1 MKKKTLYY
9 IIGTLVVLIVLLL
22 ALKSKGVIGGD
33 DSTKV
38 SAEKA
43 AYRDIVETVS
53 ASGKIYPEIVVK
65 VSPDVSGE
73 ITDLP
78 VIEGDSVTRGQV
90 VAKIYADIYSSIKQR
105 SAASVS
111 QMQAQLANAQASV
124 GAFKAAL
131 DQQQAA
137 YNRNKQLME
146 SKVISK
152 SEFEQSESAYKSA
165 LANYNAA
172 EAQVKSG
179 HFAVATAQA
188 DLSQANDNLRR
199 TTIVAPM
206 SGVISYLAVKK
217 GERVVGTAQMAGTE
231 MMRIA
236 DMNVMEVQVNV
247 GENDIPKV
255 MLGDTATIEVDAY
268 GDRKFKGIV
277 TQIASSSSDVATQTT
292 NTVSTDQVTNY
303 IVHIRILRSSYQ
315 NLIDPQHPRHFP
327 FRPGM
332 SANVDIQTKH
342 HYHVLSVPINAVTTR
357 QDTSSTNGGK
367 PGRMAKAA
375 PKGGNDTASASGTG
389 TITGQNAN
397 AQEVVFAVQKNG
409 TVKLVSVKTDI
420 QDDNY
425 IEITSGLED
434 GEEVVTGPYNA
445 VSRSLK
451 NGAKVNVVPKSQ
463 LFEATAS
470 Q

>member
-9 IIGTLVVLIVLLL
+9 IIGGLIVLIILLL

-38 SAEKA
+38 AAEKA
-43 AYRDIVETVS
+43 AYRDVIETVS

-78 VIEGDSVTRGQV
+78 VIEGDSVTKGQV
-90 VAKIYADIYSSIKQR
+90 IAKIYADVYNSIKQR
-105 SAASVS
+105 STAAVS
-111 QMQAQLANAQASV
+111 QMQAQYANAQASV

-131 DQQQAA
+131 DQQEAA
-137 YNRNKQLME
+137 YNRNRQLMDQ
-146 SKVISK
+146 KVISRA
-152 SEFEQSESAYKSA
+152 EFEQSESAYKSA
-165 LANYNAA
+165 QANYNAA
-172 EAQVKSG
+172 LQQVKSG

-247 GENDIPKV
+247 GENDVPKV
-255 MLGDTATIEVDAY
+255 MLGDTAIIEVDAY

-277 TQIASSSSDVATQTT
+277 TQIASSSSDVAQQTT
-292 NTVSTDQVTNY
+292 INTVSTDQVANY
-303 IVHIRILRSSYQ
+303 VVHIRILGSSYHD
-315 NLIDPQHPRHFP
+315 LLDPLHPRHFP

-342 HYHVLSVPINAVTTR
+342 HSHVLAVPINAVTTR
-357 QDTSSTNGGK
+357 SDTTGGSAGKNGNK
-367 PGRMAKAA
+367 QQAA
-375 PKGGNDTASASGTG
+375 NSKKDTASTG
-389 TITGQNAN
+389 TITGQGNN
-397 AQEVVFAVQKNG
+397 LQELVFVAQKDG
-409 TVKLVSVKTDI
+409 TVKMMPVKTDI

-425 IEITSGLED
+425 IEITSGLQE
-434 GEEVVTGPYNA
+434 GEEVVTAPYSA
-445 VSRSLK
+445 VSKTLK
-451 NGAKVNVVPKSQ
+451 NGTRVKIVPKGQ
-463 LFEATAS
+463 LFEAPGGNP
-470 Q
+470 

>member
-9 IIGTLVVLIVLLL
+9 IIGGLVVLIILLL
-22 ALKSKGVIGGD
+22 VLKSKGVVGGD

-38 SAEKA
+38 AVEKT
-43 AYRDIVETVS
+43 AYRDIIETVS

-78 VIEGDSVTRGQV
+78 VIEGDSVTKGQV
-90 VAKIYADIYSSIKQR
+90 IAKIYADVYSSIKQR
-105 SAASVS
+105 STAAVS
-111 QMQAQLANAQASV
+111 QMQAQYANAQASV

-131 DQQQAA
+131 DQQEAA
-137 YNRNKQLME
+137 YNRNRQLMDQ
-146 SKVISK
+146 KVISRA
-152 SEFEQSESAYKSA
+152 EFEQSESAYKSA
-165 LANYNAA
+165 QANYNAA
-172 EAQVKSG
+172 LQQVKSG

-206 SGVISYLAVKK
+206 SGVVSYLAVKK

-236 DMNVMEVQVNV
+236 DMNVIEVQVNV
-247 GENDIPKV
+247 GENDVPKV
-255 MLGDTATIEVDAY
+255 MLGDTAIIEVDAY

-277 TQIASSSSDVATQTT
+277 TQIASSSSDVAQQTT
-292 NTVSTDQVTNY
+292 INTVSTDQVANY
-303 IVHIRILRSSYQ
+303 VVHIRILGSSYHD
-315 NLIDPQHPRHFP
+315 LLDPLHPRHFP

-342 HYHVLSVPINAVTTR
+342 HLHVLAVPINAVTTR
-357 QDTSSTNGGK
+357 SDTTAGSAGKNGNK
-367 PGRMAKAA
+367 QAVNSKKDAA
-375 PKGGNDTASASGTG
+375 VTGTG
-389 TITGQNAN
+389 AITGQGSNL
-397 AQEVVFAVQKNG
+397 QELVFVVQKDG
-409 TVKLVSVKTDI
+409 TVKMVPVKTDI

-425 IEITSGLED
+425 IEITSGLQE
-434 GEEVVTGPYNA
+434 GEEVVTAPYSA
-445 VSRSLK
+445 VSKALK
-451 NGAKVNVVPKSQ
+451 NGTKVKIVPKSQ
-463 LFEATAS
+463 LFEAPAGG